1 MFIPDRLVCLQ
12 AKVRL
17 TPVARD
23 GVKTRERILDS
34 AQRLVLEQGLA
45 ATSIDDVLTAA
56 ETSKGAFF
64 HHFPSKNALARAI
77 VERYAEADIAFLEE
91 FMARAE
97 RESDDPAEQLV
108 AFLRCFEGAADEIV
122 AEQPSCLYVSYIF
135 ERQLFDDGTND
146 VIMDALLAYR
156 TKIAEKIAA
165 AIELHPPVIP
175 IDPMALADHAT
186 VTFEGAFVLAR
197 ALGDPTI
204 MRRQLEL
211 VRRTMALVFAVPAD

>member
-1 MFIPDRLVCLQ
+1 M
-12 AKVRL
+12 
-17 TPVARD
+17 ARD
-23 GVKTRERILDS
+23 GAKTRERILDS

-77 VERYAEADIAFLEE
+77 VERYAEGDVAFLEE

-108 AFLRCFEGAADEIV
+108 IFVRCFEDAAEEMV

-135 ERQLFDDGTND
+135 DKQLFDDGTND
-146 VIMDALLAYR
+146 VIAEALLAYR
-156 TKIAEKIAA
+156 SRLADKIAA
-165 AIELHPPVIP
+165 AIESRPPLMPV
-175 IDPMALADHAT
+175 DPGTLADH
-186 VTFEGAFVLAR
+186 VIVSFEGAFVLTR
-197 ALGDPTI
+197 ALGDQTL

-211 VRRTMALVFAVPAD
+211 VRRTIELVLGLPVS

>member
-1 MFIPDRLVCLQ
+1 MS
-12 AKVRL
+12 
-17 TPVARD
+17 RD
-23 GVKTRERILDS
+23 GTKTRERILVS

-77 VERYAEADIAFLEE
+77 VERYAEGDVAFLEE

-108 AFLRCFEGAADEIV
+108 IFVRCFEEAADEMV

-135 ERQLFDDGTND
+135 ERQLFEDGTND
-146 VIMDALLAYR
+146 VIVEALSSR
-156 TKIAEKIAA
+156 TARGSQRRS
-165 AIELHPPVIP
+165 PPRSRC
-175 IDPMALADHAT
+175 T
-186 VTFEGAFVLAR
+186 
-197 ALGDPTI
+197 
-204 MRRQLEL
+204 RR
-211 VRRTMALVFAVPAD
+211 